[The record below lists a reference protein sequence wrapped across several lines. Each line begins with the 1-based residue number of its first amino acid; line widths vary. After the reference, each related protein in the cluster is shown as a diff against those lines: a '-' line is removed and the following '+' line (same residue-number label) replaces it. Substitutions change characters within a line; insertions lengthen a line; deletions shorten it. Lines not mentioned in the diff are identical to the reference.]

1 MLLIMGTVL
10 IPNAVI
16 IMIVGV
22 SFGGVRNIYSLH
34 VQMRKYRELD
44 RMLENPV
51 DRGDLTDL
59 LNSLPE
65 GIDYYITDAEEDSGT
80 FEKSILPGLVEAGKK
95 MEAIPFRFKGGN
107 GAVLFLYSPMF
118 EKYAIL
124 QNTPFQIIAPLIL
137 LSVLTILSLGVIRS
151 INNSLKRIEEAT
163 RRVAQG
169 YYDFE
174 LPVKGNDS
182 IASLSR
188 SFNTMVKQVREEYSR
203 RSRFFMGVSHDL
215 KTPLASIGGY
225 ADAILEGYAEDRE
238 TLQKYAGI
246 IKEKSQLLLD
256 RITHLIRFVKLETGD
271 WRTTFRDVNM
281 KSFLDEIAESAA
293 VDAELY
299 GYGFVRDIDLPDSL
313 AVPMDEKLVKRSFE
327 NIVNNAFRYAYKNS
341 TIELKSFME
350 EGRIYIIVSNHGRG
364 IAEKDIN
371 YIFEP
376 FYRGSSSRN
385 EDGFGLGL
393 ANVAAVI
400 KSHKWKIAVDSVQ
413 EGKTSFIITIPV

>member
-1 MLLIMGTVL
+1 
-10 IPNAVI
+10 
-16 IMIVGV
+16 
-22 SFGGVRNIYSLH
+22 
-34 VQMRKYRELD
+34 
-44 RMLENPV
+44 
-51 DRGDLTDL
+51 
-59 LNSLPE
+59 
-65 GIDYYITDAEEDSGT
+65 
-80 FEKSILPGLVEAGKK
+80 

-163 RRVAQG
+163 RKVAQG

-313 AVPMDEKLVKRSFE
+313 TVPMDEKLVKRSFE

-341 TIELKSFME
+341 IIELKSYTEDGKVYVIF
-350 EGRIYIIVSNHGRG
+350 SNHGRG